1 MHVLLDPTILF
12 FAFGLFAGLV
22 RSNLEIPP
30 PVSRFLC
37 LYLLM
42 ALGLKGG
49 FALADSGFTLRVAGD
64 LGLAVLLALLVP
76 LAGYSLL
83 RRALPPLDAA
93 ELPPRVPARRRAA
106 GL

>member
-12 FAFGLFAGLV
+12 FALGLMAGLV
-22 RSNLEIPP
+22 RSNLEIPA

-49 FALADSGFTLRVAGD
+49 FALAASGFTGRIAGD
-64 LGLAVLLALLVP
+64 LGLAVLLALVVP
-76 LAGYSLL
+76 VAVGASE
-83 RRALPPLDAA
+83 RGIS
-93 ELPPRVPARRRAA
+93 PRHRCR
-106 GL
+106 